1 MNKFKHIKI
10 TKIIQLSNK
19 AEINTKPELEIFADD
34 VVCTHGATIG
44 QLDKDALFYL
54 QSRGLELHDAQ
65 HLLLESF
72 VKSQLTSD
80 DFPFENE
87 IKEEIVESLEDIL
100 HSII

>member
-1 MNKFKHIKI
+1 
-10 TKIIQLSNK
+10 
-19 AEINTKPELEIFADD
+19 
-34 VVCTHGATIG
+34 
-44 QLDKDALFYL
+44 LFYL
-54 QSRGLELHDAQ
+54 QSRGLEFHDAQ

-87 IKEEIVESLEDIL
+87 IKEEIVESLKDIL